1 MNKDGGPSGAVDTSA
16 ELARQIN
23 QWKVIYSSENVTLK
37 EQIETLKAKYQS
49 EVENHT
55 KTTAF
60 LGDEKAAKR
69 DLERDIAHLKELN
82 TATIQNSKERI
93 QEFKDDKGQYM
104 SRVLGASHASQSLRN
119 SVENHHLESR
129 VFTPTDTGKD
139 QGRCRAS
146 GSAQSPTR

>member
-1 MNKDGGPSGAVDTSA
+1 LNKDGGPSGAVDTSA

-93 QEFKDDKGQYM
+93 QEFKDD
-104 SRVLGASHASQSLRN
+104 
-119 SVENHHLESR
+119 
-129 VFTPTDTGKD
+129 T
-139 QGRCRAS
+139 
-146 GSAQSPTR
+146 